1 MSLECSDG
9 RNSHHSLTLG
19 LGNGR
24 ERTPQWV
31 RGPGCSCITVHTRQG
46 LPAPRCRAKSVT
58 LITSKKL
65 DSEGMS
71 RVWTLGG
78 CLLTRSSLSSGHK
91 RFPSIN
97 LSILASLAACPR
109 PVSAPGRTRR
119 PVTVVWE
126 TVWWNWLRLL
136 DCTPQNNP
144 RHYSI
149 CTFRSDFVSHSE
161 ELISCIFV
169 YPEIKIHRNEAACG
183 LSLTHELTV
192 LAQNPKTR
200 ENFPVCVL
208 ECWGISE

>member
-91 RFPSIN
+91 GFPSIN

-119 PVTVVWE
+119 PVAVVWE
-126 TVWWNWLRLL
+126 TVMKLTPALRLHTSKQSKTL
-136 DCTPQNNP
+136 QHLYLSFWFCF
-144 RHYSI
+144 
-149 CTFRSDFVSHSE
+149 TFRGVNI
-161 ELISCIFV
+161 L
-169 YPEIKIHRNEAACG
+169 Y
-183 LSLTHELTV
+183 L
-192 LAQNPKTR
+192 
-200 ENFPVCVL
+200 CVP
-208 ECWGISE
+208 GD